1 MSGVGPWPATKGTA
15 VNANAASDRMFHFLG
30 LGLLPNDPKAAGIA
44 AVRCILG
51 ITLLILVLDALLF
64 RRHLDASYVS
74 YYTSAPRA
82 RTLPMC
88 FKALWEEIQ
97 YRLVFMTGIV
107 AIIRIVLGR
116 VSPTAYVIAAILAQ
130 FYGVWPFVVQ
140 DPLYASLRYL
150 AVGSV
155 WGLLY
160 WRHGW
165 LAAASGH
172 GATHLILDPLL
183 LVALTSTA

>member
-1 MSGVGPWPATKGTA
+1 MWSVDPWPTTKGTA
-15 VNANAASDRMFHFLG
+15 VNAKAANDRIFAFLG
-30 LGLLPNDPKAAGIA
+30 LGLFPNDPRAAGSATI
-44 AVRCILG
+44 RSILG
-51 ITLLILVLDALLF
+51 VTLFIVVLDALIF
-64 RRHLDASYVS
+64 RRHLDASYVTF
-74 YYTSAPRA
+74 YTSDLRG

-97 YRLVFMTGIV
+97 YRLVSMTAIV
-107 AIIRIVLGR
+107 AIVRIAQGK
-116 VSPTAYVIAAILAQ
+116 VSPATYVFAAILAQ

-150 AVGSV
+150 AVGTV

-172 GATHLILDPLL
+172 ALTHLILDPLL
-183 LVALTSTA
+183 LLALIATG